1 MKYTKPDIILQSV
14 TRLEEKNAWEIKM
27 RVIFRN
33 IGSHILTLP
42 IPMEKILDGGARHT
56 LTMSEA
62 ADEAQRIV
70 ITDLL
75 ATAALNADW
84 LDENVRAAIYNA
96 FPNARP

>member
-1 MKYTKPDIILQSV
+1 
-14 TRLEEKNAWEIKM
+14 
-27 RVIFRN
+27 
-33 IGSHILTLP
+33 
-42 IPMEKILDGGARHT
+42 
-56 LTMSEA
+56 MSEA

>member
-14 TRLEEKNAWEIKM
+14 TRREEQNAWEIGM

-33 IGSHILTLP
+33 IGSHILVLS
-42 IPMEKILDGGARHT
+42 IPMEKTLEDGTQQA
-56 LTMSEA
+56 LTMSQA

-84 LDENVRAAIYNA
+84 LDENLRETIYNA
-96 FPNARP
+96 FPQARP

>member
-14 TRLEEKNAWEIKM
+14 TRLEEQNAWEIKIAGDFPKY
-27 RVIFRN
+27 RLAYPDPADPYGENSGR
-33 IGSHILTLP
+33 GSAAHAHNV
-42 IPMEKILDGGARHT
+42 G
-56 LTMSEA
+56 A
-62 ADEAQRIV
+62 ADEAQRII

>member
-1 MKYTKPDIILQSV
+1 MKYTKPDIILQSA
-14 TRLEEKNAWEIKM
+14 TRLEEQNVWEIEM

-33 IGSHILTLP
+33 IGSHVLVLSV
-42 IPMEKILDGGARHT
+42 PMEKKLGDGTRRA

-84 LDENVRAAIYNA
+84 LDENVREIIYNA
-96 FPNARP
+96 FPQAKP